1 MSIIWNEDNK
11 DILISYLRNGYSRK
25 HIAVKMNMTVDAID
39 GAIRR
44 YDLQENIIHKPMT
57 TKFVDNLDFEDL
69 SDGKFEEAKQK
80 AKLKWKINKSRKS
93 KTKGKPYE
101 TALFWSD
108 LHIPHQNNQ
117 AIKAVLK
124 LMDDIKF
131 DKNIITGDMM
141 DLSCISHWNK
151 SKHKTLEMARLK
163 NDYIQG
169 NALLDEMDKRLPK
182 DAEKFFLMGNHE
194 VWADMLL
201 EEIPV
206 LTGMIEPESQ
216 LFLKERGYKVSQ
228 YNQLVQIGRL
238 FVTHGIYCGANPI
251 KKHID
256 ELKSN
261 CLFAHTHTLGMRL
274 SSSPTREIAFSG
286 YNIGC
291 LCDLSPEYMKNRPNA
306 WTHGFAVGYFY
317 PNGYFDVQ
325 LVRIVKGKFIF
336 NGKEYDG
343 NK

>member
-1 MSIIWNEDNK
+1 MAIIWNDENK
-11 DILISYLRNGYSRK
+11 NILISYLRNGYSRK
-25 HIAVKMNMTVDAID
+25 HIAVKMNMTID
-39 GAIRR
+39 SVTGAITR
-44 YDLQENIIHKPMT
+44 YNLQEHIVQKPSAIKVEGNVNYEELDDD
-57 TKFVDNLDFEDL
+57 KFD
-69 SDGKFEEAKQK
+69 EAKAK
-80 AKLKWKINKSRKS
+80 AKLKWKIKKSRKL
-93 KTKGKPYE
+93 KTKGNPYE
-101 TALFWSD
+101 TAIFWSD
-108 LHIPHQNNQ
+108 LHIPHQNDP

-131 DKNIITGDMM
+131 DKNIIIGDMM
-141 DLSCISHWNK
+141 DLGCIGHWNK
-151 SKHKTLEMARLK
+151 NRHKTLEMARLK

-182 DAEKFFLMGNHE
+182 DAEKFYLKGNHE

-201 EEIPV
+201 EEMPSLIG
-206 LTGMIEPESQ
+206 LIEPESQ
-216 LFLKERGYKVSQ
+216 LFLKERNYKIAQ
-228 YNQLVQIGRL
+228 YNELIQIGRL
-238 FVTHGIYCGANPI
+238 FVTHGIYCGTNPI

-261 CLFAHTHTLGMRL
+261 IIFGHTHTLGMQL

-291 LCDLSPEYMKNRPNA
+291 LCDLSPDYMKNRPNA

-317 PNGYFDVQ
+317 PNCYFDVQ

-343 NK
+343 NV